1 MADYKGRIGNLI
13 RDARKHR
20 GLTQHQLAELLGTSQ
35 SAINRIEKGHQNL
48 SLEMLARIGAAL
60 DSEIVA
66 LGAGPTHLRVD
77 GPTTL
82 SGSIDV
88 KTSKNAGV
96 ALLCASLL
104 NKGRTTLRKVARIEE
119 VNRLLEV
126 LNSLGV
132 ATRWVGDDND
142 LEIIPPADLNLAAID
157 ETAARRT
164 RSVIM
169 FLGPLLHRYDEFDLP
184 YAGGC
189 NLGERTVEPHMSA
202 LRPFG
207 LDVKASDGSYH
218 ASVNRTIEPSRPIV
232 LTERGD
238 TVTENALM
246 AAALHPGTTVIR
258 NASSNY
264 MVQDLCFYLQRLG
277 VEVEGIGTTTLKVTG
292 RSSID
297 VDVDYAPAEDP
308 IEAMSLLAAAI
319 VTKSSITI
327 RRVPIE
333 FLEIELATLEEMGF
347 RYDRSPEYAALNGET
362 RLVDIT
368 THPSELRAPLDKIH
382 PMPFPGLNI
391 DNLPF
396 FAVIAA
402 VAEGQTLLHDWVYE
416 NRAIYLTELNK
427 LGAQVKLLDPH
438 RVLIDG
444 PDALLRRGDRLPAR
458 PAPGRRAAHR
468 DARLE
473 GPQRAALDVRHPPRL
488 RGPRRAPQR
497 ARRQHRDVQGHLRR
511 VSLVEEVAQR
521 PSRRLRPVGLVTG
534 ARVASSTS
542 GGARSVEKSLH
553 PGARDL
559 ADGGGAVMSAVI
571 RGRGAVCWPALRCQ
585 SFSASTSMPRSARAR
600 NTPCPSGHELT
611 VASPRVR

>member
-20 GLTQHQLAELLGTSQ
+20 GLTQHQLADLLGTSQ

-142 LEIIPPADLNLAAID
+142 LEIIPPAELNLAAID
-157 ETAARRT
+157 EAAARRT

-207 LDVKASDGSYH
+207 LDVKATDGSYH
-218 ASVNRTIEPSRPIV
+218 AMVNRTIEPTRPIV

-277 VEVEGIGTTTLKVTG
+277 VLVDGIGTTTLRVTG
-292 RSSID
+292 MASID
-297 VDVDYAPAEDP
+297 VDVDYSPSEDP

-319 VTKSSITI
+319 VTKSEITI

-347 RYDRSPEYAALNGET
+347 RYDRTEEYVANNGET
-362 RLVDIT
+362 RLVDLT
-368 THPSELRAPLDKIH
+368 TYPSDLRAPLDKIH

-444 PDALLRRGDRLPAR
+444 PT
-458 PAPGRRAAHR
+458 HF
-468 DARLE
+468 
-473 GPQRAALDVRHPPRL
+473 
-488 RGPRRAPQR
+488 
-497 ARRQHRDVQGHLRR
+497 
-511 VSLVEEVAQR
+511 S
-521 PSRRLRPVGLVTG
+521 G
-534 ARVASSTS
+534 A
-542 GGARSVEKSLH
+542 E
-553 PGARDL
+553 
-559 ADGGGAVMSAVI
+559 I
-571 RGRGAVCWPALRCQ
+571 VCPPALRPAVVILLAML
-585 SFSASTSMPRSARAR
+585 ASKGTSVLRSTYVIHRGYEDLAERLNQLGANIETFR
-600 NTPCPSGHELT
+600 DI
-611 VASPRVR
+611 

>member
-1 MADYKGRIGNLI
+1 MTEGYKGRIGNLI

-20 GLTQHQLAELLGTSQ
+20 GLTQQQLAELLATSQ

-66 LGAGPTHLRVD
+66 VGAGPTHLRVT

-82 SGSIDV
+82 SGTIDV

-104 NKGRTTLRKVARIEE
+104 NRGRTTLRKVARIEE

-126 LNSLGV
+126 LGSLGV
-132 ATRWVGDDND
+132 QTKWLNADND
-142 LEIIPPADLNLAAID
+142 LEIIPPRELNLDNID
-157 ETAARRT
+157 EAAARRT

-169 FLGPLLHRYDEFDLP
+169 FLGPLLHRAETFDLP

-189 NLGERTVEPHMSA
+189 NLGTRTVEPHMAA

-207 LDVKASDGSYH
+207 LEVKATDGSYH
-218 ASVNRTIEPSRPIV
+218 AQVNRAIEPGRPIV

-277 VEVEGIGTTTLKVTG
+277 VTIDGIGTTTLTVTG
-292 RSSID
+292 VEEID
-297 VDVDYAPAEDP
+297 VDVDYAPSEDP

-319 VTKSSITI
+319 VTKSEITI

-333 FLEIELATLEEMGF
+333 FLEIELALLEEMGF
-347 RYDRSPEYAALNGET
+347 QYHRSDEYDAENGRT
-362 RLVDIT
+362 RLVDLT
-368 THPSELRAPLDKIH
+368 TKPSQLHAPLDKVH

-416 NRAIYLTELNK
+416 NRAIYLTDLNK
-427 LGAQVKLLDPH
+427 LGGQVKLLDPH
-438 RVLIDG
+438 RVMI
-444 PDALLRRGDRLPAR
+444 
-458 PAPGRRAAHR
+458 
-468 DARLE
+468 E
-473 GPQRAALDVRHPPRL
+473 GPTSFT
-488 RGPRRAPQR
+488 GTE
-497 ARRQHRDVQGHLRR
+497 
-511 VSLVEEVAQR
+511 LVC
-521 PSRRLRPVGLVTG
+521 P
-534 ARVASSTS
+534 
-542 GGARSVEKSLH
+542 
-553 PGARDL
+553 
-559 ADGGGAVMSAVI
+559 
-571 RGRGAVCWPALRCQ
+571 PALRPAVVILLAML
-585 SFSASTSMPRSARAR
+585 ASKGTSVLRGTYVIHRGYEDLAERLNLLGAQIEPFRDI
-600 NTPCPSGHELT
+600 
-611 VASPRVR
+611 

>member
-1 MADYKGRIGNLI
+1 MTEGYKGRIGLLI

-20 GLTQHQLAELLGTSQ
+20 GLTQSQLADLLSTSQ
-35 SAINRIEKGHQNL
+35 SAINRIEKGQQNL

-66 LGAGPTHLRVD
+66 LGAGPTHLRIT

-82 SGSIDV
+82 SGSIEV

-104 NKGRTTLRKVARIEE
+104 NRGRTTLRKVARIEE

-126 LNSLGV
+126 LGSLGV
-132 ATRWVGDDND
+132 QTRWLGDEGD
-142 LEIIPPADLNLAAID
+142 LELVVPAQLDLAAMD
-157 ETAARRT
+157 EAAARRT

-169 FLGPLLHRYDEFDLP
+169 FLGPLLHRADTFDLP

-189 NLGERTVEPHMSA
+189 NLGTRTVEPHMSA

-207 LDVKASDGSYH
+207 LDVKATDGSYH
-218 ASVNRTIEPSRPIV
+218 ANVDRSVSPSRAIV

-277 VEVEGIGTTTLKVTG
+277 VEVEGVGTTTLTVTG
-292 RSSID
+292 RESID

-319 VTKSSITI
+319 VTRSEITI
-327 RRVPIE
+327 TRVPIE
-333 FLEIELATLEEMGF
+333 FLEIELALLEEMGF
-347 RYDRSPEYAALNGET
+347 VYDRTEEYVAANGHT

-368 THPSELRAPLDKIH
+368 TYPSDLHAPLDKIH

-402 VAEGQTLLHDWVYE
+402 VATGQTLLHDWVYE
-416 NRAIYLTELNK
+416 NRAIYLTELTK

-438 RVLIDG
+438 RVMI
-444 PDALLRRGDRLPAR
+444 
-458 PAPGRRAAHR
+458 
-468 DARLE
+468 E
-473 GPQRAALDVRHPPRL
+473 GPTHF
-488 RGPRRAPQR
+488 
-497 ARRQHRDVQGHLRR
+497 
-511 VSLVEEVAQR
+511 
-521 PSRRLRPVGLVTG
+521 
-534 ARVASSTS
+534 S
-542 GGARSVEKSLH
+542 GTE
-553 PGARDL
+553 
-559 ADGGGAVMSAVI
+559 I
-571 RGRGAVCWPALRCQ
+571 VCPPALRPAVVILLAML
-585 SFSASTSMPRSARAR
+585 ASKGTSVLRSTYVIARGYEDLAER
-600 NTPCPSGHELT
+600 LNELG
-611 VASPRVR
+611 AQIEPFRDI

>member
-1 MADYKGRIGNLI
+1 MTEGYKGRIGLLI

-20 GLTQHQLAELLGTSQ
+20 GLTQSQLADLLSTSQ
-35 SAINRIEKGHQNL
+35 SAINRIEKGQQNL

-66 LGAGPTHLRVD
+66 LGAGPTHLRIT

-82 SGSIDV
+82 SGSIEV

-104 NKGRTTLRKVARIEE
+104 NRGRTTLRKVARIEE

-126 LNSLGV
+126 LGSLGV
-132 ATRWVGDDND
+132 QTRWLNEDND
-142 LEIIPPADLNLAAID
+142 LEIIPPKELRLDAID
-157 ETAARRT
+157 EEAARRT

-169 FLGPLLHRYDEFDLP
+169 FLGPLLHRADTFDLP

-189 NLGERTVEPHMSA
+189 NLGTRTVEPHMSA

-207 LDVKASDGSYH
+207 LDVKATDGSYH
-218 ASVNRTIEPSRPIV
+218 ANVDRSVSPRRAIV

-277 VEVEGIGTTTLKVTG
+277 VEVEGVGTTTLTVTG
-292 RSSID
+292 RESID

-319 VTKSSITI
+319 VTRSEITI
-327 RRVPIE
+327 TRVPIE
-333 FLEIELATLEEMGF
+333 FLEIELALLEEMGF
-347 RYDRSPEYAALNGET
+347 VYDRTEEYVAANGHT

-368 THPSELRAPLDKIH
+368 THPSDLHAPLDKIH

-402 VAEGQTLLHDWVYE
+402 VATGQTLLHDWVYE
-416 NRAIYLTELNK
+416 NRAIYLTELTK

-438 RVLIDG
+438 RVMI
-444 PDALLRRGDRLPAR
+444 
-458 PAPGRRAAHR
+458 
-468 DARLE
+468 E
-473 GPQRAALDVRHPPRL
+473 GPTHF
-488 RGPRRAPQR
+488 
-497 ARRQHRDVQGHLRR
+497 
-511 VSLVEEVAQR
+511 
-521 PSRRLRPVGLVTG
+521 
-534 ARVASSTS
+534 S
-542 GGARSVEKSLH
+542 GTE
-553 PGARDL
+553 
-559 ADGGGAVMSAVI
+559 I
-571 RGRGAVCWPALRCQ
+571 VCPPALRPAVVILLAML
-585 SFSASTSMPRSARAR
+585 ASKGTSVLRSTYVIARGYEDLAER
-600 NTPCPSGHELT
+600 LNELG
-611 VASPRVR
+611 AQIEPFRDI